1 MHCVEVPG
9 LEAQTAGHGGRYAGQ
24 WHRPDDGMVCLGP
37 GCEGPCLVW
46 LQNRRLGHD
55 YGEGPGEDTDD
66 VEWVVDKQKPTC
78 NEIYVLSPFSSQ
90 IMRASAK

>member
-1 MHCVEVPG
+1 MLKFQALKPKLLDMVDDMLVSD
-9 LEAQTAGHGGRYAGQ
+9 TARMMA
-24 WHRPDDGMVCLGP
+24 WCAGP

-46 LQNRRLGHD
+46 LQNRRLRHD
-55 YGEGPGEDTDD
+55 YGEGRGEDTDD

-78 NEIYVLSPFSSQ
+78 NEIYVLSPFSCQ